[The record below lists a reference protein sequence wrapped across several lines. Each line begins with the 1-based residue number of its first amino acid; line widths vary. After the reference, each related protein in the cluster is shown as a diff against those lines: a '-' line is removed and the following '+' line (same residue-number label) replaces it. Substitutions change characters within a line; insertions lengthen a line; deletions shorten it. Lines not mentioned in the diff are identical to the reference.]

1 MSENID
7 IIRFTDSKIVEML
20 AGFIRHHRI
29 EQNKTQ
35 MQLAKEA
42 GLHRSTLAEFENGKG
57 INLTSF
63 IQLLRALNLLYT
75 LDQFQA
81 QKQFSPLQLAELEH
95 KQRKRASKTKKR
107 VRKNK
112 SSW

>member
-7 IIRFTDSKIVEML
+7 IVGLTDSKIVEML

-35 MQLAKEA
+35 MRLAKEA
-42 GLHRSTLAEFENGKG
+42 GLHRSPLAEFENGKG

-75 LDQFQA
+75 LDQFQV

-95 KQRKRASKTKKR
+95 KQRKRASKTR
-107 VRKNK
+107 VPARK
-112 SSW
+112 